1 MENSRLASRT
11 GDAEIARRREALI
24 GTVLEFR
31 KTVTP
36 LAIGQL
42 LLGTMFANQTMQI
55 VDGEKLPETYEL
67 WAKYALASDHRMQK
81 LGRFVVRINIDLE
94 PFRDWCTGHGRPL
107 DKDARM
113 AYAEAIGEQRRAKL
127 S

>member
-1 MENSRLASRT
+1 MRDHRT
-11 GDAEIARRREALI
+11 RVKWVFRPGYTAEQYDAVRAAC
-24 GTVLEFR
+24 
-31 KTVTP
+31 
-36 LAIGQL
+36 
-42 LLGTMFANQTMQI
+42 